1 MVWNTRRARTLL
13 FAQFLIAFGLISGAI
28 QFAGQVFG
36 VRFAEPGLVTGL
48 SLAACLAWA
57 IFKAFPRR
65 HAGRAFDYPDISIEI
80 RVGDI
85 LESDTDIVVGFC
97 DTFDTDTTDDIVI
110 NGASLQGQLL
120 QRTYENDRRR
130 LDDDLARALSEYSPI
145 KVETKTTKPQGKL
158 MRYAIGTVAVIGS
171 PKRRIYCVAYS
182 RMGND
187 LTARCSIDDF
197 WMSLGKLWTAI
208 GARGQLNAVAVPI
221 MGAELARVY
230 ALDRE
235 NLLKVI
241 ILSFVASSRVRPVC
255 RELTVIIRPD
265 DIETVDMLEMQAFL
279 AAL

>member
-1 MVWNTRRARTLL
+1 MWNTPRARTLL

-36 VRFAEPGLVTGL
+36 IRFAEPGLVTGF

-65 HAGRAFDYPDISIEI
+65 YAGRAFDHPDLSIAI

-85 LESDTDIVVGFC
+85 LELDTDIVVGFS
-97 DTFDTDTTDDIVI
+97 DTFDTDTTADVVI
-110 NGASLQGQLL
+110 SGASLQGQLL
-120 QRTYENDRRR
+120 RRTYENDRRR
-130 LDDDLARALSEYSPI
+130 LDEDLTRALSGYTPI
-145 KVETKTTKPQGKL
+145 EVETKMAKPQGKL
-158 MRYAIGTVAVIGS
+158 RRYAIGTVAVIGS

-187 LTARCSIDDF
+187 LMARCSIDDF
-197 WMSLGKLWTAI
+197 WISLGKLWEAI
-208 GARGQLNAVAVPI
+208 GARGQLSKVAVPI

-241 ILSFVASSRVRPVC
+241 ILSFVASSRVHPVC
-255 RELTVIIRPD
+255 RELTVIVRPED
-265 DIETVDMLEMQAFL
+265 VEKVDMLEMQAFL